1 MQPYMKVG
9 TLEVLLVDAEGI
21 RHTNLL
27 GRPSYYVIIKCGN
40 QEYRSKQSSGEDEK
54 VSWNEK
60 ITFKFPLSNWKKLTH
75 LKLRIMDT
83 ELFTDAGFVGETM
96 IHLGG
101 IVTEGRDSSFIEL
114 KPLPYNVVLEDD
126 TYKGEIRIGFRFTA
140 NKERQVVETREFS
153 AEDTIKPR
161 GSIRRSIANLWRILW
176 WRFLFCHRT
185 GSKSK

>member
-1 MQPYMKVG
+1 MKGG
-9 TLEVLLVDAEGI
+9 TLEVLLVDAE
-21 RHTNLL
+21 

-101 IVTEGRDSSFIEL
+101 IVTEGKHRGFIEL

-126 TYKGEIRIGFRFTA
+126 TYKGETRIGFRFTA
-140 NKERQVVETREFS
+140 NKERQVETREFS
-153 AEDTIKPR
+153 AENTIKPR
-161 GSIRRSIANLWRILW
+161 GSICRSIANLWRILW
-176 WRFLFCHRT
+176 WTFLFCHRT
-185 GSKSK
+185 DSKSE

>member
-1 MQPYMKVG
+1 MPPSMKGG
-9 TLEVLLVDAEGI
+9 TLEVLLVDAEDI

-40 QEYRSKQSSGEDEK
+40 QEYRSKQSSDEDER

-60 ITFKFPLSNWKKLTH
+60 FTFEFPLSNWKKLTH

-83 ELFTDAGFVGETM
+83 ELFTDGGFVGETM

-101 IVTEGRDSSFIEL
+101 IVTEGKDRGFIEL
-114 KPLPYNVVLEDD
+114 KPAPYNVVLEDD
-126 TYKGEIRIGFRFTA
+126 TYKGEIKIGFRFTA
-140 NKERQVVETREFS
+140 NKESHVVETREFS
-153 AEDTIKPR
+153 ADDKTKPR
-161 GSIRRSIANLWRILW
+161 GSICRSIANFWRILW

-185 GSKSK
+185 DSKNK

>member
-101 IVTEGRDSSFIEL
+101 IVTVGRDSGFIEL

-161 GSIRRSIANLWRILW
+161 GSICRSIANLWRILW